1 MPTELRLEEEMSEAA
16 CRLSDRLNRL
26 LDDELANAERVLS
39 TREESLALL
48 IMENIMT
55 AEGLVEELRKA
66 LRDG

>member
-1 MPTELRLEEEMSEAA
+1 MPIESRLEDEMSEAA

-26 LDDELANAERVLS
+26 LDEELSNSKRALS
-39 TREESLALL
+39 PREEGLASL

-55 AEGLVEELRKA
+55 AEGLVEELRKE